1 MALKKLYWVDAA
13 RRNSVSARTKVQPR
27 GYEVGITDRDM
38 EEIAQW
44 CEEHN
49 CGRRTSFD
57 TFQFRTSAQK
67 TMFLLKWS

>member
-1 MALKKLYWVDAA
+1 MALKNLYWVDTS
-13 RRNSVSARTKVQPR
+13 RRNSVSARIKVQPR
-27 GYEVGITDRDM
+27 GHEVGITDRDM

-57 TFQFRTSAQK
+57 TFQFRTLAQK

>member
-1 MALKKLYWVDAA
+1 MKKLYWVDAA